1 MKKSYILLSAL
12 LVSASML
19 TGCNDFLEPK
29 AKSEFVP
36 KDAQSLNEL
45 LLGEAYLLKTSSNFE
60 GFLGLMDDDV
70 AAAPYQVPPEL
81 KNMDYLSVPFTWQ
94 SNLWDKLREANIN
107 VPNFNIYKTHYS
119 KILGCNAVI
128 DYIGQINDT
137 QENVNSV
144 LAQAYALRGFYYLHL
159 VNIFGEPYNANPNG
173 MGVVLKTTSG
183 IEDKPLA
190 RSSVAQVYEQIF
202 SDLHEAERLYE
213 TLPESMQWQATFRT
227 NLPMVQLLLSRA
239 YLYTENWAE
248 AARYAKLI
256 MDNPR
261 FSYVDLRL
269 IDSKDANG
277 QNIYTDFQSFDNSPE
292 VIWPYGN
299 VSDFCLWR
307 TQYEQTSDRRYIHS
321 YFRASDD
328 LMKEF
333 DATPGDL
340 RKDRYVI
347 CSWFTV
353 PDGQGNEVPM
363 PQAIGKVSYSS
374 QYVALGSQNNYGRT
388 LRLSEATLNYAE
400 ARANMPGGDGDALQ
414 ALNAMRVYRF
424 SFTDYTPITA
434 ADCPDGVL
442 NFVRDER
449 RRELCYEGHR
459 WFDLRRWG
467 MPEIKHVWYPD
478 ENTALEY
485 TLSQGDPLY
494 TLPVPDVSL
503 EQNPE
508 LTQAKLG
515 PVPRKGVNL

>member
-1 MKKSYILLSAL
+1 MKKSYILLSSL
-12 LVSASML
+12 LVGSIML

-36 KDAQSLNEL
+36 KDAQALNEL
-45 LLGEAYLLKTSSNFE
+45 LLGEAYLLKTSTNFE

-81 KNMDYLSVPFTWQ
+81 KNIDYMAVPFTWQ
-94 SNLWDKLREANIN
+94 SNLWEELRQANIN
-107 VPNFNIYKTHYS
+107 ITSYNLYKTHYA

-137 QENVNSV
+137 RENVNSV

-159 VNIFGEPYNANPNG
+159 VNMFGEPYNVDPDG

-183 IEDKPLA
+183 IEDNPLA
-190 RSSVAQVYEQIF
+190 RSTVGQVYQQIF
-202 SDLHEAERLYE
+202 ADLHQAESLYE
-213 TLPESMQWQATFRT
+213 SLPASMQWDASFRT
-227 NLPMVQLLLSRA
+227 NLPMVRLLLSRA
-239 YLYTENWAE
+239 YLYTENWSE
-248 AARYAKLI
+248 AARYAKTI
-256 MDNPR
+256 MDDPR
-261 FSYVDLRL
+261 FSYVDLKTVDTKNAL
-269 IDSKDANG
+269 G
-277 QNIYTDFQSFDNSPE
+277 QNVYTDFQSYENSPE

-307 TQYEQTSDRRYIHS
+307 TTYEQTNDRRYIHS

-328 LMKEF
+328 LMNSF

-340 RKDRYVI
+340 RKDCYVI
-347 CSWFTV
+347 RSWFTIA
-353 PDGQGNEVPM
+353 DDEGNLVPM
-363 PQAIGKVSYSS
+363 PQAIGKVNYSS
-374 QYVALGSQNNYGRT
+374 QYVAMGSTNNYGRT

-400 ARANMPGGDGDALQ
+400 ARANMPGGDEDALK
-414 ALNAMRVYRF
+414 ALNEMRVYRF
-424 SFTDYTPITA
+424 SFNDYAPLKA
-434 ADCPDGVL
+434 EDCPDGVL
-442 NFVRDER
+442 SFVRDER

-478 ENTALEY
+478 ANTAIEY
-485 TLSQGDPLY
+485 TLGEGDPLY

-508 LTQAKLG
+508 LVQAKLG
-515 PVPRKGVNL
+515 PVPRPGVNL

>member
-1 MKKSYILLSAL
+1 MKKSYILLSSL
-12 LVSASML
+12 LVSTMML
-19 TGCNDFLEPK
+19 TSCNDFLEPK

-45 LLGEAYLLKTSSNFE
+45 LLGEAYLLKTTTNFE

-81 KNMDYLSVPFTWQ
+81 KNIDYLAVPFTWQ
-94 SNLWDKLREANIN
+94 SNLWEQLRLANISIPSVN
-107 VPNFNIYKTHYS
+107 LYKTHYS

-137 QENVNSV
+137 QENVNNV

-159 VNIFGEPYNANPNG
+159 VNMFGEPYTSGDDA

-183 IEDKPLA
+183 IEDAPLA
-190 RSSVAQVYEQIF
+190 RSTVGEVYEQIF
-202 SDLHEAERLYE
+202 ADLHKAESLYE
-213 TLPESMQWQATFRT
+213 SLPEAMQWDASFRT
-227 NLPMVQLLLSRA
+227 SLPMVQLLLSRA
-239 YLYTENWAE
+239 YLYTENWSE
-248 AARYAKLI
+248 AARYAKII
-256 MDNPR
+256 MDDRR

-269 IDSKDANG
+269 IDTTNSLG
-277 QNIYTDFQSFDNSPE
+277 QNIYTDFQSYENSPE

-299 VSDFCLWR
+299 VADMCMWR
-307 TQYEQTSDRRYIHS
+307 TTYEQTNDRRFIHS

-340 RKDRYVI
+340 RKERYVI
-347 CSWFTV
+347 RSWYTV
-353 PDGQGNEVPM
+353 DDGEGNLVPM
-363 PQAIGKVSYSS
+363 PQAIGKVNYSS
-374 QYVALGSQNNYGRT
+374 QYVAMGSTNNYGRT

-400 ARANMPGGDGDALQ
+400 ARANMPGGDEDALK

-424 SFTDYTPITA
+424 SLNDYTPLKA
-434 ADCPDGVL
+434 EDCPQGVL
-442 NFVRDER
+442 QFVRDER

-478 ENTALEY
+478 ANTAIEY
-485 TLSQGDPLY
+485 TLAQGDPLY
-494 TLPVPDVSL
+494 TLPVPDVAL

-508 LTQAKLG
+508 LAQAPLG
-515 PVPRKGVNL
+515 PVPRPSVNL